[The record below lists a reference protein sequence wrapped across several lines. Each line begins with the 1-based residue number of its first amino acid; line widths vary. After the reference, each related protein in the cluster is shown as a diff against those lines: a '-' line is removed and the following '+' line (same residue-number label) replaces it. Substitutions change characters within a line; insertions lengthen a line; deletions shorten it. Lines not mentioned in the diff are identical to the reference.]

1 MIIKKVEESPT
12 YRFLYLSAVE
22 NVIPMKF
29 LTFDLDLLS
38 KV

>member
-1 MIIKKVEESPT
+1 MIIKKHEESPT
-12 YRFLYLSAVE
+12 YRFLYLSVVE
-22 NVIPMKF
+22 NVIPMEF